1 MEFVVIETERSTLR
15 KFSVEDAAFILELLN
30 DDSFIRNIGD
40 KGVRSDKD
48 AAAYIKNGP
57 IASYERFGF
66 GLYAVELK
74 ETGEL
79 IGMSGLLKRDSL
91 PDPDIG
97 FAFLPRFWMKG
108 YAFEAAE
115 AVIKYGQ
122 NALGLKRVL
131 AITLP
136 ENAGSIRVLEKIG
149 LRFERMIR
157 MSEDEP
163 ELKLFALEFS
173 SG

>member
-1 MEFVVIETERSTLR
+1 VIETERLTLR
-15 KFSVEDAAFILELLN
+15 KFSVEDAPFIRELLN
-30 DDSFIRNIGD
+30 DDSFVCNIGD

-48 AAAYIKNGP
+48 AAAYIENGP
-57 IASYERFGF
+57 VASYERFGF

-79 IGMSGLLKRDSL
+79 IGMCGLLKRDSL
-91 PDPDIG
+91 TDPDIG
-97 FAFLPRFWMKG
+97 FAFLPKFWMKG
-108 YAFEAAE
+108 YAFESAA
-115 AVIKYGQ
+115 AVIRYGK
-122 NALGLKRVL
+122 NVLGVKRVL

-149 LRFERMIR
+149 LRFERMIK

-163 ELKLFALEFS
+163 ELKLFALELS

>member
-1 MEFVVIETERSTLR
+1 MIETERLVLR

-30 DDSFIRNIGD
+30 DKSFIGNIGD
-40 KGVRSDKD
+40 KGVRNNED
-48 AAAYIKNGP
+48 AAAYIQNGP

-74 ETGEL
+74 KTGEP
-79 IGMSGLLKRDSL
+79 IGMCGLLKRDTL

-97 FAFLPRFWMKG
+97 FAFLPKFWMKG

-115 AVIKYGQ
+115 AVIQYGK
-122 NALGLKRVL
+122 NVLGLKRVL
-131 AITLP
+131 AITIP

-149 LRFERMIR
+149 LRFDRMVRI
-157 MSEDEP
+157 SDDEP
-163 ELKLFALEFS
+163 ELKLFGLKLN